1 MVKKIICFLWIMGL
15 VLHLAGV
22 EAFSASPNPE
32 AWAENLNLTPEQVQ
46 SLKELKSRFH
56 QELTPVRKG
65 IMMKR
70 MELRTLTPEEN
81 KGERGEELRRQIQSL
96 LLQAQERSLY
106 YHQEALK
113 IFTPEQLKNLPLDA
127 DLGFRPGMGFRRGM
141 GPGMGHGM
149 GYGMEYGMGPGKRGS
164 RPENKNE

>member
-1 MVKKIICFLWIMGL
+1 MVKKIICFLWVMGL
-15 VLHLAGV
+15 VLHLAGI

-32 AWAENLNLTPEQVQ
+32 PGAENLNLTPEQTQ
-46 SLKELKSRFH
+46 SLKELKSRFR
-56 QELTPVRKG
+56 QELTQVRKK

-96 LLQAQERSLY
+96 LLQAHERSLFY
-106 YHQEALK
+106 YQEALK
-113 IFTPEQLKNLPLDA
+113 IFTPEQLKKLPSDT
-127 DLGFRPGMGFRRGM
+127 DLGFWPGMGFRRGMGLGM

-149 GYGMEYGMGPGKRGS
+149 GPGRRGS
-164 RPENKNE
+164 WPENKNE

>member
-1 MVKKIICFLWIMGL
+1 MVKKIIGFLWIMGL

-113 IFTPEQLKNLPLDA
+113 VFTPEQLKNLPLDS

-149 GYGMEYGMGPGKRGS
+149 GYGMGQGRRGS
-164 RPENKNE
+164 WPENKNE